1 MKTQLEHW
9 RTLDAVIT
17 YGGVSQA
24 AQKLHRTQSAVS
36 YSLKQLEEQAGI
48 ALVTLVG
55 RKLQLTPAGQQL
67 LQEARQVLQRMRL
80 LDEQANLLARGI
92 ESSITIAVEQIAPM
106 TPMLAAVK
114 NIQQHYP
121 HINLHWHEMIL
132 SEMNL
137 AFTQYNADLMI
148 AAHMPLN
155 HTGHGW
161 QEVRFAVVVAPDHPL
176 TQYTNL
182 SLTDLTEYT
191 QVVIRDSGQGNI
203 DIGWLASPKRYTVD
217 HLHTAYQL
225 VQQGLAYAWL
235 PEHLIEK
242 DVTNG
247 ALVLLKLAEGDM
259 QQVRLQLIL
268 NPNKSHG
275 AVILALRD
283 QLLAQKQ

>member
-1 MKTQLEHW
+1 
-9 RTLDAVIT
+9 
-17 YGGVSQA
+17 
-24 AQKLHRTQSAVS
+24 
-36 YSLKQLEEQAGI
+36 
-48 ALVTLVG
+48 
-55 RKLQLTPAGQQL
+55 
-67 LQEARQVLQRMRL
+67 
-80 LDEQANLLARGI
+80 
-92 ESSITIAVEQIAPM
+92 
-106 TPMLAAVK
+106 
-114 NIQQHYP
+114 
-121 HINLHWHEMIL
+121 
-132 SEMNL
+132 MNL

-155 HTGHGW
+155 HTGNDW
-161 QEVRFAVVVAPDHPL
+161 QEVRLAVVVAPDHPL
-176 TQYTNL
+176 TQYTHL

-191 QVVIRDSGQGNI
+191 QVVIRDSGQGSI

-247 ALVLLKLAEGDM
+247 TLVLLKLAEGDM
-259 QQVRLQLIL
+259 QQARLQLIL

-283 QLLAQKQ
+283 QLLA